1 MTITAGM
8 RVIDDTTFA
17 EIIRILQ
24 EDPKIKLFQKLILSP
39 RAEQGENP
47 EEVKESEVKNG
58 IQ

>member
-1 MTITAGM
+1 M